1 MKVLILGA
9 SGLIGSAITDDLVR
23 HGHQVLALARSPIA
37 EEALSVKNVDIVRG
51 DLRDPGSWS
60 DRIREVEAVI
70 HVAAT
75 FSDDMGAV
83 DHGVV
88 EALIAAAKGDRN
100 PVRFLYTGGCW
111 LYGETG
117 NLVADEETPLN
128 PINAFSWMVDNSRL
142 VLNAGCFEA
151 MILHPGMVYD
161 RDGGAVG
168 RFVSEA
174 QTSGH
179 LEVWGSL
186 ETRWPV
192 VHSTDVASAYRLVLE
207 KGVPGTSYN
216 IAAQEGVVVGQI
228 AQAVAHR
235 FGLTAQPDIRSLDD
249 IVAVQGDWA
258 VGPTLDQQMSGQKI
272 RESLGWKPV
281 HTDILSVIS

>member
-9 SGLIGSAITDDLVR
+9 TGLIGSAITDDLVR
-23 HGHQVLALARSPIA
+23 HGHQVLALARSPVA

-60 DRIREVEAVI
+60 DRIGAVEAVI

-83 DHGVV
+83 DHKVV
-88 EALIAAAKGDRN
+88 AALIASAQAGRTKT
-100 PVRFLYTGGCW
+100 RFLYTGGCW

-117 NLVADEETPLN
+117 DHVADEKTPFK

-142 VLNAGCFEA
+142 VLEADCFET

-174 QTSGH
+174 QTSGR

-192 VHSTDVASAYRLVLE
+192 VHSSDVASAYRLVLE

-235 FGLTAQPDIRSLDD
+235 FGLTAEPDVRGLDD
-249 IVAVQGDWA
+249 IVAEQGDWA
-258 VGPTLDQQMSGQKI
+258 VGPTLDQQMSGQTL
-272 RESLGWKPV
+272 RETLGWKPV
-281 HTDILSVIS
+281 RTDILSVIS